1 MSTNRGMDKEAVI
14 HIKNGLLLR
23 HKKEHSFNEVDEP
36 RAHYTELSKSEREK
50 PIHNSKELDRTE
62 RLN

>member
-1 MSTNRGMDKEAVI
+1 MEANYMSTNRGMDKEDVI

-36 RAHYTELSKSEREK
+36 RAHYTELSKSERE
-50 PIHNSKELDRTE
+50 
-62 RLN
+62 